1 MAYAFAIDPAEL
13 FVERTPQMLS
23 TGIPRSDLDGVR
35 TQIVDMWADAPGGW
49 VFEWSRLAR
58 RYAENGQ
65 PNLAS
70 VAFGWAKFPTCAT
83 PAMRTALKNQ
93 LEQYLRAAPDFPV
106 EFERRILDLP
116 HKGGRTPV
124 PVHILSMQGLPA
136 DAPILVVTGG
146 VDTWKMDVHGRLVAL
161 ALMGVARVLT
171 FDIAGTGESQ
181 VAMSP
186 DGGAE
191 IAEGVVAAAR
201 AMGARKVAYFGISMG
216 GYFAARLG
224 LSGLVDAT
232 VDFGGPVGAKP
243 RKGLPTSFGMFDIV
257 SNALGYDE
265 RPEPEEFMAQMAG
278 FSLRA
283 LLDQDRNG
291 PMLVVNGAD
300 DVHVPQEDTLAF
312 EGRRDTTV
320 HLIPETGHCAATKSA
335 EAFGIIQTWL
345 RDALADQPSAARS

>member
-1 MAYAFAIDPAEL
+1 MAYAFPIDPAEL

-23 TGIPRSDLDGVR
+23 TGIAPDDLDGVR

-65 PNLAS
+65 PSLSA
-70 VAFGWAKFPTCAT
+70 VAYGWAKFPTLAT
-83 PAMRTALKNQ
+83 PAMRTALENQ

-106 EFERRILDLP
+106 EFERRVLDLP

-124 PVHILSMQGLPA
+124 PVHILSMTGLAA
-136 DAPILVVTGG
+136 DAPVLVVTGG
-146 VDTWKMDVHGRLVAL
+146 VDTWKMDMHGLFVAL

-181 VAMSP
+181 VAMSA

-201 AMGARKVAYFGISMG
+201 AMGARKVAYFGVSMG
-216 GYFAARLG
+216 GHFAARLG
-224 LSGLVDAT
+224 LSGLVDAA

-243 RKGLPTSFGMFDIV
+243 GGGRPTRFGMFDIV
-257 SNALGYDE
+257 ANALGYDH
-265 RPEPEEFMAQMAG
+265 RPDPEELVAQMAG

-300 DVHVPQEDTLAF
+300 DVHVPREDTLAF
-312 EGRRDTTV
+312 EGRRATSV
-320 HLIPETGHCAATKSA
+320 HLIPDTGHCATTKSA

-345 RDALADQPSAARS
+345 RDVLAD

>member
-1 MAYAFAIDPAEL
+1 MAYAFPIDPAEL

-23 TGIPRSDLDGVR
+23 TGIPRGDLDGVR

-65 PNLAS
+65 PSLAA
-70 VAFGWAKFPTCAT
+70 VAFGWAKFPTLAT
-83 PAMRTALKNQ
+83 LAMRTALENQ
-93 LEQYLRAAPDFPV
+93 LEQYLRAAPGFPV
-106 EFERRILDLP
+106 EFERRVLDLP

-124 PVHILSMQGLPA
+124 PIHILSMKGLAP
-136 DAPILVVTGG
+136 DAPVLVVTGG
-146 VDTWKMDVHGRLVAL
+146 VDTWKMDMHGLFVAL
-161 ALMGVARVLT
+161 ALMGMARVLT

-181 VAMSP
+181 VAMSA

-201 AMGARKVAYFGISMG
+201 AMGARKVAYFGVSMG

-224 LSGLVDAT
+224 LSGLVDAA

-243 RKGLPTSFGMFDIV
+243 GRGRPTRFGMFDIV
-257 SNALGYDE
+257 ANALGYDH
-265 RPEPEEFMAQMAG
+265 RPEPEELAAQMAG

-300 DVHVPQEDTLAF
+300 DVHVPQEDTLVF
-312 EGRRDTTV
+312 EGRRATSV
-320 HLIPETGHCAATKSA
+320 HLIPETGHCATTKSA
-335 EAFGIIQTWL
+335 EAFAIIQAWL
-345 RDALADQPSAARS
+345 RNMLA

>member
-1 MAYAFAIDPAEL
+1 MAYAFPIDPAEL
-13 FVERTPQMLS
+13 FAERTPQMLS
-23 TGIPRSDLDGVR
+23 TGIAPADLDGVR
-35 TQIVDMWADAPGGW
+35 TQVVDMWADAPGGW

-58 RYAENGQ
+58 RYAEGGQ
-65 PNLAS
+65 PDLAA
-70 VAFGWAKFPTCAT
+70 VAYGWAKFPTLAT
-83 PAMRTALKNQ
+83 PAMRTALENQ

-106 EFERRILDLP
+106 EFERRVLDLP

-124 PVHILSMQGLPA
+124 PVHILSMKGLAA
-136 DAPILVVTGG
+136 DAPVLVVTGG
-146 VDTWKMDVHGRLVAL
+146 VDTWKMDMHGLFVAL

-181 VAMSP
+181 VAMSA

-201 AMGARKVAYFGISMG
+201 AMGARKVAYFGVSMG
-216 GYFAARLG
+216 GYYAARLG
-224 LSGLVDAT
+224 LSGLVDAA

-243 RKGLPTSFGMFDIV
+243 GGGRPTRFGMFDIV
-257 SNALGYDE
+257 SNALGYDH
-265 RPEPEEFMAQMAG
+265 RPEPEELTAQMAG

-291 PMLVVNGAD
+291 PMLVLNGAD

-312 EGRRDTTV
+312 EGRRATSV
-320 HLIPETGHCAATKSA
+320 HLIPDTGHCATTKSA
-335 EAFGIIQTWL
+335 EAFGIIQAWL
-345 RDALADQPSAARS
+345 RDVLAD